1 MNENE
6 INVRTAQ
13 VVDAAMKVH
22 STLGPGL
29 LESAYE
35 ACLAYEL
42 RKRGL
47 RVETQR
53 LLPVMYDGVEV
64 ELAYRLD
71 VLVDDEVIVELK
83 TVAKLLPIHEAQ
95 LLSYLKLSRHR
106 VGLLINFREV
116 HLKDGIKRMVHR
128 L

>member
-1 MNENE
+1 
-6 INVRTAQ
+6 
-13 VVDAAMKVH
+13 
-22 STLGPGL
+22 
-29 LESAYE
+29 
-35 ACLAYEL
+35 
-42 RKRGL
+42 
-47 RVETQR
+47 
-53 LLPVMYDGVEV
+53 MYDGVEV

-116 HLKDGIKRMVHR
+116 HLKDGIKRMVHGLR
-128 L
+128 VEARSKALWFPLRSSAPLRPLR

>member
-1 MNENE
+1 MRLAWRTNCEN
-6 INVRTAQ
+6 
-13 VVDAAMKVH
+13 AACVSKRND
-22 STLGPGL
+22 S
-29 LESAYE
+29 
-35 ACLAYEL
+35 CL
-42 RKRGL
+42 
-47 RVETQR
+47 
-53 LLPVMYDGVEV
+53 YDGVEV

-116 HLKDGIKRMVHR
+116 HLKDGIKRMVHG